1 MNTLTIVA
9 FIVTAAIIAMGIYT
23 KSHPPDASEL
33 GVQRL
38 RIGLRLGTA
47 SSATI
52 LLIFVL
58 MICFPGPFLAWNLL
72 LVLLGVA
79 GNIVNLLGVVDCLR
93 ELNGESLFAALLLIF
108 SQLLWIL
115 YVVRVMFSDF

>member
-1 MNTLTIVA
+1 MIVVA
-9 FIVTAAIIAMGIYT
+9 FVVMAAIVGMGTYI

-47 SSATI
+47 SSAAVLLVYI
-52 LLIFVL
+52 LMF
-58 MICFPGPFLAWNLL
+58 CFPGAFLTRNVF

-79 GNIVNLLGVVDCLR
+79 GNIVNLMGLVDCLR
-93 ELNGESLFAALLLIF
+93 ELNGESLFAALLLVF

-115 YVVRVMFSDF
+115 YVVRVMLSDF